1 MTSNSKIRRAVR
13 LALASSAAATAMCG
27 VAAVAQDA
35 APQEAAA
42 DVGTIVVTGSRIA
55 RQDYVADSPIVSV
68 SDDAF
73 KNVGATSAEQV
84 LNTLPQFV
92 PSVTTTSNNPENGG
106 QANIDLR
113 GLGTNRNLVLMNG
126 RRLPASNSDGTVDV
140 NIIPTALI
148 ERVEVVTGGASA
160 VYGSD
165 AIAGVTNFILKTGF
179 EGVDVETNYGITAE
193 DDGEWWS
200 AGLTLGSNFA
210 ADKGNATF
218 HLGYTDRK
226 EVLQGDREWS
236 FLSLDVRQ
244 QGNVASGSGTFAEGR
259 IRPSGS
265 NPYSQAAI
273 DQVFG
278 AYGGYTPGSVV
289 PTNSLGTNSDG
300 TLFSQGGQGPN
311 SVIHFTNPQDA
322 AFNPDGYTYNFNP
335 TNLMDIPVKR
345 YNLAAFM
352 NYDISE
358 SVNAY
363 AQAIYTDYDTRV
375 QLASTPATSAQQLVP
390 VTNPFIP
397 ADLATLLASRPDPTA
412 PFLISRRME
421 EVGPRTDRNQYK
433 VWQFLAGVKGDVGEN
448 YNWEIYASRSQMDQV
463 ETLGGDL
470 SIARIVQLLNE
481 PDGGVAT
488 CGGFDVF
495 GRGEVS
501 QGCADFVNVYF
512 TNTTRVEQTVAE
524 ATFGG
529 KLFSMPAGEAMF
541 SIGTDYREDTYEF
554 VPDFQVASGD
564 LVGFSQQNPLDG
576 AINVTEVFA
585 EARFPLLADLPAVRS
600 LEATLG
606 YRWSDYNLSGTTDSY
621 KAELNW
627 EIVDPFRVRASY
639 QRAVRAPSIQE
650 LFNPLDQ
657 NFPPLVEDP
666 CDVTSTARAGADST
680 INTADDPATR
690 AAVEALCVA
699 QDPAIDLAGYSY
711 PFTQVE
717 TFEPGNP
724 NLQEESADTYTL
736 GFVFDSP
743 SSSQFLENL
752 RVSVDYWNIQLDDAI
767 FSLPAGEILVNCF
780 RQETN
785 PTFDP
790 NNPAC
795 QLVDRLVYGDSSPV
809 ITSATAANV
818 SSLETAGVDV
828 QLDWGLDFGG
838 AGRLA
843 TNLVVTYLDKYEF
856 QFAPGLPIVDRVGTI
871 GDSIGSSYPEY
882 KMLLNLD
889 YSISKFRVG
898 ARYRYLPSMDNKYAD
913 YDPFTTVGVPS
924 IDYLDLNASWYPTEA
939 SELTVG
945 AINVT
950 DQEPPLYTTY
960 PQMNTDPSTYDVL
973 GRRYYVRAA
982 YRF

>member
-1 MTSNSKIRRAVR
+1 MTSNSTIRRAVR
-13 LALASSAAATAMCG
+13 LALASSAAATAMYG

-35 APQEAAA
+35 PPQDAA

-55 RQDYVADSPIVSV
+55 RQDYTADSPIVSV

-92 PSVTTTSNNPENGG
+92 PSVTSTSNNPENGG

-126 RRLPASNSDGTVDV
+126 RRLPASNADGTVDI

-148 ERVEVVTGGASA
+148 ERVEIVTGGASA

-165 AIAGVTNFILKTGF
+165 AIAGVTNFILKKDF
-179 EGVDVETNYGITAE
+179 EGVDVESNYGITAE
-193 DDGEWWS
+193 DDGEFWS
-200 AGLTLGSNFA
+200 AGITMGSNFA
-210 ADKGNATF
+210 GDRGNATF

-226 EVLQGDREWS
+226 PVFQGDRDFS

-259 IRPSGS
+259 IRPSAT
-265 NPYSQAAI
+265 NPADQAVI

-278 AYGGYTPGSVV
+278 AYGNYMPGSVN
-289 PTNSLGTNSDG
+289 PFSSLGTNPDG
-300 TLFSQGGQGPN
+300 TLFSQGSGVPN
-311 SVIHFTNPQDA
+311 SVVNFRGVQDA
-322 AFNPDGYTYNFNP
+322 SFNPDLFTYNFNP
-335 TNLMDIPVKR
+335 PNLMDIPVER
-345 YNLAAFM
+345 YNLAAFT
-352 NYDISE
+352 NYDLSE

-375 QLASTPATSAQQLVP
+375 QLASTPATGITVP
-390 VTNPFIP
+390 VGNPFIP
-397 ADLATLLASRPDPTA
+397 ADLATILASRPDPTA
-412 PFLISRRME
+412 DFAFSRRME
-421 EVGPRTDRNQYK
+421 EVGPRQERSQYK
-433 VWQFLAGVKGDVGEN
+433 VWQFLAGVTGEVGDG
-448 YNWEIYASRSQMDQV
+448 YAWEVYASRALMDQV
-463 ETLGGDL
+463 QTQNNDL
-470 SIARIVQLLNE
+470 SLARIQQLLTE
-481 PDGGVAT
+481 ADGGVAT

-495 GRGEVS
+495 GKGEVNA
-501 QGCADFVNVYF
+501 GCADFVRVYF

-529 KLFSMPAGEAMF
+529 KLFSMPAGAALF
-541 SIGTDYREDTYEF
+541 SVGADYREDSF
-554 VPDFQVASGD
+554 DFQPDFQVASGD
-564 LVGFSQQNPLDG
+564 LVGFSQENPLSG
-576 AINVTEVFA
+576 AINVTELFA
-585 EARFPLLADLPAVRS
+585 EARFPLLADIPAVRT
-600 LEATLG
+600 LEATVG
-606 YRWSDYNLSGTTDSY
+606 YRWSDYNLSGSTNSY
-621 KAELNW
+621 KGELNW
-627 EIVDPFRVRASY
+627 GIVDPFRVRASY
-639 QRAVRAPSIQE
+639 QHAVRAPSIDE
-650 LFNPLDQ
+650 LFSPLDQ

-666 CDVTSTARAGADST
+666 CDATSTARAGGDSVLDT
-680 INTADDPATR
+680 PDDPTTR
-690 AAVEALCVA
+690 AGVESLCVA
-699 QDPAIDLAGYSY
+699 QGIPAASLNDYSY

-724 NLQEESADTYTL
+724 NLTEESADTYTL

-743 SSSQFLENL
+743 SSNRFLENL

-767 FSLPAGEILVNCF
+767 FALPAGEILVSCY
-780 RQETN
+780 RQDFN

-790 NNPAC
+790 GNPNCA
-795 QLVDRLVYGDSSPV
+795 LVDRLRFGDGSPV
-809 ITSATAANV
+809 ITTATSANV
-818 SSLETAGVDV
+818 SSLETAGVDL

-843 TNLVVTYLDKYEF
+843 TNLVVTYLDKFEF
-856 QFAPGLPIVDRVGTI
+856 QFAPGLPTVDRVGTI

-889 YSISKFRVG
+889 YTIANFRVG
-898 ARYRYLPSMDNKYAD
+898 ARYRYLPSMDNKYAE

-924 IDYLDLNASWYPTEA
+924 VDYLDLNASWYPTEA

-950 DQEPPLYTTY
+950 DEEPPLYTTY

-982 YRF
+982 YKF